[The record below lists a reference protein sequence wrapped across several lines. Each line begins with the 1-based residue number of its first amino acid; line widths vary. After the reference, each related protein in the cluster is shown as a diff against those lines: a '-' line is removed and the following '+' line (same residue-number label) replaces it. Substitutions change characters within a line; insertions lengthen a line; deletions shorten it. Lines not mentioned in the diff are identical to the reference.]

1 MQSGLGGDHLD
12 NKHLLAQQAAIEN
25 DTASKTYKAYIE
37 NSFFYGPGRAG
48 AFSPP

>member
-12 NKHLLAQQAAIEN
+12 NKHLLAQQAAIEE
-25 DTASKTYKAYIE
+25 DITAKTYEDYVE